1 MEEQIY
7 IGKKKVYVRKY
18 IADFNGPTL
27 IIIPNI
33 GWYHVGPNRMFSQ
46 LAQINYDN
54 GINTYVFDY
63 LGEGESLGNINDIG
77 IKDLIYSFEEVYN
90 YVKSRH
96 TENIF
101 CMSIGIG
108 NLILNSLYKNLKLEG
123 VIYYLPPTESLK
135 SNINLIN
142 TSFDSSHNTSV
153 LPNIRKN
160 HEFWRSFVGPYHD
173 CSYNPINNKL
183 LKDTMPFLKDYK
195 VMADARNVLIISDKE
210 DVNTDFYKKNILLVE
225 EYRENILPLDWKNSE
240 WPKTIY
246 KVNNHISNWVESNK
260 KKKQGE
266 EKKSY
271 TYKEVTS
278 TIQLK
283 KTFRKLI
290 SYQENQEKEY
300 IPIVKHYNY
309 SEAKETRG
317 IVIFLPGLGGD
328 KVDNYKC
335 GPRLGDF
342 FAEKGYIFFRYDNR
356 FSGSSKKGLENFT
369 WSKVIS
375 DFDDFM
381 KYISTSEKINT
392 SNIFL
397 IGWSEGAKVV
407 SYALSQYPNITGAC
421 LWNPI
426 IDDNQEKNRKS
437 VKFTV
442 NNKKVVTS
450 LAGEFLSIDFFIDSK
465 KWNFMNYLK
474 ENKRPIKILWGEKDI
489 LSETYKSLYP
499 YYGKHYEI
507 IETNHHLFSFV
518 LIDTLI
524 QKSFNWISSFNKL

>member
-18 IADFNGPTL
+18 IADFKGPTL

-63 LGEGESLGNINDIG
+63 LGEGESSGNINDIG
-77 IKDLIYSFEEVYN
+77 IADLVYSFKEVYN
-90 YVKSRH
+90 YVKSQH

-108 NLILNSLYKNLKLEG
+108 NLILQSLYKKLKLEG
-123 VIYYLPPTESLK
+123 VIYYLPPTEDLK
-135 SNINLIN
+135 ANINLIN
-142 TSFDSSHNTSV
+142 VSLDPNRNTSV
-153 LPNIRKN
+153 FPYIREN
-160 HEFWRSFVGPYHD
+160 HEFWRNFVGPYHD

-183 LKDTMPFLKDYK
+183 LKEAMVFLKYYK
-195 VMADARNVLIISDKE
+195 VMTDEKSTLIISDKE
-210 DVNTDFYKKNILLVE
+210 DVNTDFYKKSTLLVE
-225 EYRENILPLDWKNSE
+225 EYRNNILPLDWKNSE

-246 KVNNHISNWVESNK
+246 KVNKHISNWVKSNK
-260 KKKQGE
+260 KDKQS
-266 EKKSY
+266 EKKSCH

-278 TIQLK
+278 TIKLK
-283 KTFRKLI
+283 KSFRKLI
-290 SYQENQEKEY
+290 SYKENQEY
-300 IPIVKHYNY
+300 IPIVKHYGY
-309 SEAKETRG
+309 DETKETRG
-317 IVIFLPGLGGD
+317 IIIFLPGLGGD

-342 FAEKGYIFFRYDNR
+342 FAEKGYTFYRYDNR
-356 FSGSSKKGLENFT
+356 FSGSSKNGLENFT

-375 DFDDFM
+375 DFELFM
-381 KYISTSEKINT
+381 KYICTSEKT
-392 SNIFL
+392 HKKNIFL

-426 IDDNQEKNRKS
+426 IDGNQENNQKA

-442 NNKKVVTS
+442 NNNKVVTS

-465 KWNFMNYLK
+465 KWNFMTYLK

-489 LSETYKSLYP
+489 LSEDYKSLCP
-499 YYGKHYEI
+499 YYGNNYEVI
-507 IETNHHLFSFV
+507 KTNHHLFSFI